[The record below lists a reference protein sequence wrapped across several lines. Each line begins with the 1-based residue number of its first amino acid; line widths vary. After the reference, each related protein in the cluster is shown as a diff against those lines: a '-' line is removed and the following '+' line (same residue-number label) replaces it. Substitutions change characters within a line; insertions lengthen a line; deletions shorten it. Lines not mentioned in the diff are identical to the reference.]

1 MHQHSCPTCGRTFKS
16 IRHYPRV
23 LVLAFE
29 RLPIPEAVDRFSE
42 AAAEK
47 WLARK
52 RREGLEGKR
61 AGDEGINRTPEI
73 ASACARPEVREYL
86 ERLARLDGQTVNP
99 AQLKPP
105 FKPSARF
112 KWAHPIPETQLYL
125 SLTEGKSAAE
135 SEGVAEVE
143 VYCNGPNLES
153 AGGPTLQAL
162 GSIGRLRYQ
171 GLLL

>member
-1 MHQHSCPTCGRTFKS
+1 MHQHRCPTCGRKFKS

-23 LVLAFE
+23 LVLGFL

-47 WLARK
+47 WLARR
-52 RREGLEGKR
+52 RREGLDGKR

-73 ASACARPEVREYL
+73 ASACARAEVQQYL
-86 ERLARLDGQTVNP
+86 ERLARLAGQTVDP

-105 FKPSARF
+105 FKPCARF
-112 KWAHPIPETQLYL
+112 RWAHPIPETQLYL
-125 SLTEGKSAAE
+125 SLSEEKPASE
-135 SEGVAEVE
+135 SEGVAAIE
-143 VYCNGPNLES
+143 VYCDGPNMGP
-153 AGGPTLQAL
+153 AGGPTLQSL